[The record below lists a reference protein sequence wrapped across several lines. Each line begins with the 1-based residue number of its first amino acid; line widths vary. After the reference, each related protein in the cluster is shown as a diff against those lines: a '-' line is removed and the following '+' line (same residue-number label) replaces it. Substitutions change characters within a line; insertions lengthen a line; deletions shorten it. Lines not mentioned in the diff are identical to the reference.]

1 MKFGSPPYPALAL
14 HPAYHLAPWESVSL
28 HSWSALRCWTL
39 SQSRPQLAGLV
50 PLMRKPSISN
60 ISVPPGLLVV
70 PKALAITHFSAVPSL
85 FAMRP
90 LPPSRFYLLA
100 PYCYTPSWLAP
111 YYFPSATILLLLTG
125 WPLIVGWHPRC
136 PVAPLAA
143 LPSRLSD
150 PSVTPSGG
158 IALPQWLPPTPQI
171 DVSFLL
177 TTGFMVS
184 VGPGTPGFPPALQPN
199 SSPSSPEKALAK
211 LSFCF
216 RAACGRVWVSL
227 PVRFYELLPYVSG
240 VLVS

>member
-125 WPLIVGWHPRC
+125 WHAPAPDCWLASPLPGGSTGRSTLTIVGSLSYAQRWYC
-136 PVAPLAA
+136 TASVAAA
-143 LPSRLSD
+143 N
-150 PSVTPSGG
+150 TP
-158 IALPQWLPPTPQI
+158 
-171 DVSFLL
+171 D
-177 TTGFMVS
+177 
-184 VGPGTPGFPPALQPN
+184 
-199 SSPSSPEKALAK
+199 
-211 LSFCF
+211 
-216 RAACGRVWVSL
+216 
-227 PVRFYELLPYVSG
+227 
-240 VLVS
+240 